1 MITQLQWWRQNAE
14 PCYCSERVL
23 EAVEASKHAA
33 PRWVSHQMDF
43 DSDPAPADHLITAR
57 VYGQLGARNHLL
69 LLLLLLFPVVF
80 HFILV
85 FTPLLLLPIT
95 ILSHPL
101 RLLLVRCLL
110 LLLLLQW
117 PLGCQRRLCFIV
129 RPCSIVQLMR
139 LGVVMVLGKAVKNKV
154 QL

>member
-33 PRWVSHQMDF
+33 PRWVLHQMDF
-43 DSDPAPADHLITAR
+43 DSNPAPADHLITAR
-57 VYGQLGARNHLL
+57 VYGQLGARNHLLL

-101 RLLLVRCLL
+101 RLLLVRLL

-117 PLGCQRRLCFIV
+117 PLGCQRHLCW
-129 RPCSIVQLMR
+129 
-139 LGVVMVLGKAVKNKV
+139 
-154 QL
+154 